1 MGKTPDYHALTRAR
15 ELVGMIC
22 GTMERMREG
31 LAGQLLDDRREHDCS
46 CGARRL
52 PQERRVISTVIY
64 GVVPATDASRKEVNE
79 AWGRDMMLIY
89 SGRDREI

>member
-1 MGKTPDYHALTRAR
+1 
-15 ELVGMIC
+15 VGMIC
-22 GTMERMREG
+22 GMMERMREG

-64 GVVPATDASRKEVNE
+64 GNTSWLKL
-79 AWGRDMMLIY
+79 GRSMLFL
-89 SGRDREI
+89 